1 MNVTTIGIDL
11 AKSVF
16 QLHGVDADGEIVF
29 RKKLR
34 RSAVLEFLRDVP
46 PCLVGLEACATAHYW
61 AREIGA
67 LGHDVRLIPPAY
79 VKPYVKRQKNDAA
92 DAEAICE
99 AVTRPNMRFVPAKS
113 VDRQGVL
120 MLHRTRDLLMRQR
133 TMTLNAA
140 RAHLAEFGII
150 TAQGPH
156 KLLAL
161 IRAIRTGEAPGLP
174 EIARAALE
182 SLATQLDTIAGEIHK
197 LERQLMVWHRADDTS
212 RRLETVPGVGV
223 ITATAL
229 AASVPDPSVF
239 KSGRQFAAFLG
250 LVPRQNSSGG
260 KDRLGRISKMGDG
273 YLRRLLVVGATSVVR
288 RADTNTSAT
297 GAWVRC
303 LLERK
308 PTRVVTVAVA
318 NKTARIAWA
327 ILARGE
333 TYRAPT
339 AA

>member
-16 QLHGVDADGEIVF
+16 QLHGVDADCEIVF

-140 RAHLAEFGII
+140 RAHWTCPEKVEG
-150 TAQGPH
+150 
-156 KLLAL
+156 LL
-161 IRAIRTGEAPGLP
+161 
-174 EIARAALE
+174 IA
-182 SLATQLDTIAGEIHK
+182 
-197 LERQLMVWHRADDTS
+197 
-212 RRLETVPGVGV
+212 
-223 ITATAL
+223 
-229 AASVPDPSVF
+229 
-239 KSGRQFAAFLG
+239 
-250 LVPRQNSSGG
+250 
-260 KDRLGRISKMGDG
+260 
-273 YLRRLLVVGATSVVR
+273 
-288 RADTNTSAT
+288 
-297 GAWVRC
+297 
-303 LLERK
+303 
-308 PTRVVTVAVA
+308 
-318 NKTARIAWA
+318 
-327 ILARGE
+327 
-333 TYRAPT
+333 
-339 AA
+339 